1 MSFAM
6 LVAIT
11 LSAERSGFCGDTW
24 NTTPYDPKSKEN
36 VKWRLSDDGILT
48 IWGKGMTMD
57 CTISTG
63 SFGEITD
70 PIHAMPSVSVTVIFE
85 DSVYAIGPY
94 FFAEIDHGM
103 RDKYDIS
110 QMSSSGRYDPRIRD
124 NPGNITSVKF
134 NCTCDG
140 FSIGQMAFFGCTGL
154 SEIDFDVPLE
164 FHIGSRAFG
173 WTSIKKMFIPDNVI
187 LKPSSLVRCPLEQ
200 VIVTNPI
207 PSTKKAYIG
216 QYKPSNANRDEYYRD
231 PDAKVITD
239 VFVPDVG
246 AYSAW
251 EPTPKPMLK
260 EGHFS
265 IEDAALGNILIA
277 SNIPDYVAT
286 TDYQFDQLTEG
297 QHTVVIPVKF
307 TGEKNFETN
316 VKYTYTIGD
325 GSSSIDN
332 IANDKLLAVKVI
344 DGMVVVSGNAGNILI
359 FNITGQKVYDGNEN
373 QIPLSP
379 GIYLVSSG
387 GQTIKVKL

>member
-1 MSFAM
+1 M
-6 LVAIT
+6 LVTIT
-11 LSAERSGFCGDTW
+11 LSAETSGFCGNIW
-24 NTTPYDPKSKEN
+24 GGSYDPKAREN

-48 IWGKGMTMD
+48 IWGKGMTLD
-57 CTISTG
+57 CSPQSGGYGGFSISGLSKMT
-63 SFGEITD
+63 
-70 PIHAMPSVSVTVIFE
+70 SVSVVFE
-85 DSVYAIGPY
+85 DSVHAVGPY
-94 FFAEIDHGM
+94 FFCTVTGSKD
-103 RDKYDIS
+103 RYDIE
-110 QMSSSGRYDPRIRD
+110 QMPSCDYYDPKATHSYD
-124 NPGNITSVKF
+124 NITSVKF

-154 SEIDFDVPLE
+154 TQIDFDVPIG
-164 FHIGSRAFG
+164 FSIGSRAFG
-173 WTSIKKMFIPDNVI
+173 RTSIKKMFIPNNVI
-187 LKPSSLVRCPLEQ
+187 LEPASLVRCPLEQ
-200 VIVTNPI
+200 VIITNPV
-207 PSTKKAYIG
+207 PTTEKAYIG
-216 QYKPSNANRDEYYRD
+216 EYKPSSVKNNKYYRD
-231 PDAKVITD
+231 PDATVITD
-239 VFVPDVG
+239 IFVPDVD

-286 TDYQFDQLTEG
+286 TDYQFDQLAEG

-344 DGMVVVSGNAGNILI
+344 DGMVVVSGNAGNISI
-359 FNITGQKVYDGNEN
+359 FNITGQKVYEGNEN